1 MKSIAVI
8 TDSNS
13 KLAVFLKDN
22 LEEIFEGFVNIN
34 NYYLSELKKGY
45 IIEDDLI
52 LVMIEE
58 RLIAIKDYV
67 NDIRKIMVI
76 ERTIREREGYKIFSI
91 PEGMDVLVV
100 NDNKETTLQII
111 SLLYEIGINHL
122 NFIPYYEER
131 RYENIKV
138 AITPGEV
145 NKVPRHIKEVIDIG
159 DRCIDFLTFMRI
171 INRLQIN
178 NDVVQNRLIKYSDTI
193 INIGN
198 GIKEQYK
205 ELYSKN
211 LEMNTVLNQLSE
223 GIILANKDGKI
234 TVCNSS
240 ALKMFDMR
248 EGILNKNINDVFRD
262 NFKRVVHEKTLKDE
276 VFKFEN
282 RYLNINKR
290 IINYLGMENGILINI
305 REITE
310 IKKLEQNLSS
320 KLREHGQIARYSF
333 KDIITH
339 SSNMKECIRIAKKIA
354 DSDLT
359 VLITGE
365 SGTGKELLAQS
376 IHNES
381 KRKNQSFIAVNC
393 AAMPENLLE
402 SELFGYD
409 RGAFTGALREGKKGL
424 FETANNGTIFLDEI
438 GDMPL
443 HLQTR
448 LLRILQEKQVMRI
461 GSDKVI
467 DIDIRVIAATN
478 KNLHNLIEKGD
489 FREDLYYRI
498 NVLPLLIPP
507 LRERKEDVLLLLK
520 YFLKDKYEF
529 TVEFEKIIE
538 DYNWPGN
545 IRELMNISSYISL
558 MSEGKEVTEKSL
570 PFYIMNNGDDFS
582 KEIDILNKKLGYEKC
597 FYILKAVK
605 RLNTERISSG
615 RSNIIEELKKENM
628 NFTEAQVRYALKV
641 MNEMNIIDSK
651 IGRGGSKIS
660 EKGEKILNRIINGMY
675 R

>member
-22 LEEIFEGFVNIN
+22 LKEIFQGFVNIN
-34 NYYLSELKKGY
+34 NYFLSELKEGFV
-45 IIEDDLI
+45 IEDDLV

-58 RLIAIKDYV
+58 RLIDIKDYV
-67 NDIRKIMVI
+67 KDISKIIVI
-76 ERTIREREGYKIFSI
+76 ERTIREKDIYEIFSI
-91 PEGMDVLVV
+91 PEGMNVLVV

-122 NFIPYYEER
+122 NFIPYYNKRE
-131 RYENIKV
+131 YPNVKV
-138 AITPGEV
+138 AITPGEI
-145 NKVPRHIKEVIDIG
+145 NRVPQYIEKIIDIG
-159 DRCIDFLTFMRI
+159 DRCIDFLTFMKI
-171 INRLQIN
+171 INRFQID
-178 NDVVQNRLIKYSDTI
+178 NDVIQSRLIKYSDTI

-198 GIKEQYK
+198 GIKEQYS

-211 LEMNTVLNQLSE
+211 LDMNTVLNQLSE

-248 EGILNKNINDVFRD
+248 EEILNKKINDVFRD
-262 NFKRVVHEKTLKDE
+262 DFNRVAHEKTLKDE
-276 VFKFEN
+276 VFKFGN

-290 IINYLGMENGILINI
+290 IINYLGMENGILINS

-320 KLREHGQIARYSF
+320 KLRERGQIARYSF
-333 KDIITH
+333 KDIITK
-339 SSNMKECIRIAKKIA
+339 SSNMKECIRMSKKIA

-381 KRKNQSFIAVNC
+381 KRKKQPFIAVNC

-409 RGAFTGALREGKKGL
+409 GGAFTGALKEGKKGL
-424 FETANNGTIFLDEI
+424 FETSNNGTIFLDEI

-478 KNLHNLIEKGD
+478 KNLHNLIEKEH

-498 NVLPLLIPP
+498 NALPLLIPP

-529 TVEFEKIIE
+529 TVEAKKIIQN
-538 DYNWPGN
+538 YNWPGN
-545 IRELMNISSYISL
+545 IRELMNTSAYISL

-570 PFYIMNNGDDFS
+570 PFYLMNSIDDFS
-582 KEIDILNKKLGYEKC
+582 QEIDILNKKLGYEKYFC
-597 FYILKAVK
+597 ILKAIK
-605 RLNTERISSG
+605 KLNSEKISAG
-615 RSNIIEELKKENM
+615 RSNIIEELKKENL
-628 NFTEAQVRYALKV
+628 NFTEAQVRYSLKV
-641 MNEMNIIDSK
+641 MNDVNVIDSK
-651 IGRGGSKIS
+651 LGRGGSKITT
-660 EKGEKILNRIINGMY
+660 KGEKILNRTINGMY

>member
-1 MKSIAVI
+1 MKSIAVV

-22 LEEIFEGFVNIN
+22 LKEIFGGLVNIN
-34 NYYLSELKKGY
+34 NYYISEIEEGFV
-45 IIEDDLI
+45 IEDDLV

-67 NDIRKIMVI
+67 KDISKIIVI
-76 ERTIREREGYKIFSI
+76 ERTIREKEAYKIFSI

-100 NDNKETTLQII
+100 NDNKETTLQIV

-131 RYENIKV
+131 EYPDIKV
-138 AITPGEV
+138 AITPGEINRV
-145 NKVPRHIKEVIDIG
+145 PKYIKKVVDIG
-159 DRCIDFLTFMRI
+159 DRCIDFLTFMKM
-171 INRLQIN
+171 INRLQIH
-178 NDVVQNRLIKYSDTI
+178 NDVIQKRLMKYSDTI

-205 ELYSKN
+205 DLYSKN
-211 LEMNTVLNQLSE
+211 LEMDTVLNQLNE
-223 GIILANKDGKI
+223 GIILANRDGKI
-234 TVCNSS
+234 IVANYS
-240 ALKMFDMR
+240 ALK
-248 EGILNKNINDVFRD
+248 ILDIGEDIIHKNIYDIFEED
-262 NFKRVVHEKTLKDE
+262 LKKLSSEKVLKDE
-276 VFKFEN
+276 VFKFK
-282 RYLNINKR
+282 NKYVNVNKKVL
-290 IINYLGMENGILINI
+290 NYLGMENGILINI

-333 KDIITH
+333 KDIVTR
-339 SSNMKECIRIAKKIA
+339 SSSMEKCIRIAKKIS
-354 DSDLT
+354 DSNLT

-381 KRKNQSFIAVNC
+381 GRRNQPFVAVNC

-409 RGAFTGALREGKKGL
+409 RGAFTGALKEGKKGL
-424 FETANNGTIFLDEI
+424 FEMANNGTIFLDEI

-478 KNLHNLIEKGD
+478 RNLQNLIDVGE

-507 LRERKEDVLLLLK
+507 LRYRKEDVLLLLK
-520 YFLKDKYEF
+520 YFLKDKYKFNGE
-529 TVEFEKIIE
+529 VKKIIE
-538 DYNWPGN
+538 EYNWPGN
-545 IRELMNISSYISL
+545 IREVKNVSSYISL
-558 MSEGKEVTEKSL
+558 MCEDKEITEKSL
-570 PFYIMNNGDDFS
+570 PFYITDIDDDFS
-582 KEIDILNKKLGYEKC
+582 KEIEILNKKLGYEKY
-597 FYILKAVK
+597 FYTLKTVRK
-605 RLNTERISSG
+605 LNNEGISAG
-615 RSNIIEELKKENM
+615 RNNIIKELKRENL
-628 NFTEAQVRYALKV
+628 NFTEAEVRSVLKI
-641 MNEMNIIDSK
+641 MNEMNIIYSK
-651 IGRGGSKIS
+651 IGRGGSEITK
-660 EKGEKILNRIINGMY
+660 KGEKILNRISNGI
-675 R
+675 